1 MAGGRVEKKGVGGGR
16 EGWEGSTPQVPQQKG
31 CKGERQRRP
40 KGGPARRD
48 GRCGGSVLPCCS
60 APPPRLVPRRRD
72 CDYGDPF
79 RLPFAVLSARRRR
92 QPQQLLHLFIS
103 LPTLSA
109 LMERGGC
116 ATRLLPVVPR
126 ARMLCSSRRGN
137 SLSSWDR
144 EVGLVRPIHATPPR
158 HIARRS
164 VLRSK
169 SCTYATVVA
178 STCLARLHRVPPRL
192 FCCSVYSAQRAFIN
206 STYVIYIIH
215 TYIHIY
221 KYIN

>member
-1 MAGGRVEKKGVGGGR
+1 MGGKH
-16 EGWEGSTPQVPQQKG
+16 TPGPPAK
-31 CKGERQRRP
+31 RLQRR
-40 KGGPARRD
+40 KAKAAERGASQARRQM
-48 GRCGGSVLPCCS
+48 RRKRPPLLLCS
-60 APPPRLVPRRRD
+60 ASSSRPPSPRLRLRGPLPPPVR
-72 CDYGDPF
+72 G
-79 RLPFAVLSARRRR
+79 LSARRRR

-192 FCCSVYSAQRAFIN
+192 FCCSVYSAQRVFIN

-215 TYIHIY
+215 TYI
-221 KYIN
+221 